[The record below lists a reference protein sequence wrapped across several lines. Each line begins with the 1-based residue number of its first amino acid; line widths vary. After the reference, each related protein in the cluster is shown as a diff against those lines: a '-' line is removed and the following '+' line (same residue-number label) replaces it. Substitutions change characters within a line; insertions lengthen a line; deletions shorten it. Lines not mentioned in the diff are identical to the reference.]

1 MPGLHIGIKAEK
13 TRQPRDENQME
24 VGKSPLAGIQPL
36 QRIKYI
42 GKERAASRL
51 VFQHPAQ
58 EFGQEQSDGRLI
70 RVVRQRLVSI
80 IEPHIPYA
88 LQSRLLPVVEIYL
101 QNGKRP
107 KEHTFEGRLT
117 RFWQLYH
124 ERHRPTYGRIDI
136 HNQRIV
142 VVF

>member
-1 MPGLHIGIKAEK
+1 
-13 TRQPRDENQME
+13 ME
-24 VGKSPLAGIQPL
+24 DL
-36 QRIKYI
+36 Q
-42 GKERAASRL
+42 G
-51 VFQHPAQ
+51 
-58 EFGQEQSDGRLI
+58 
-70 RVVRQRLVSI
+70 VVRQRLI
-80 IEPHIPYA
+80 NILEPHIPYA

-136 HNQRIV
+136 HQSKNCRCILAYATPRLA
-142 VVF
+142 FFPA